1 MQGHHQNHHQHLS
14 SASATSSSH
23 GNFMNKDGYDIGEID
38 PSLFLYL
45 DGQGHHDPPSTAPSS
60 LPHHYH
66 HTTQNLAMRPPTS
79 TLNIFPSQPMHI
91 EPPPSSTPN
100 TDNARLVPAAQPSG
114 STRPSSEPSMD
125 LTNHSQFQ
133 PPPQASK
140 SIKKEGNRKGPAS
153 SDHDIPKS
161 SDPKVSVHT
170 TPEIFNFLEFHIFF
184 INLISQQT
192 LRRLAQ
198 NREAAR
204 KSRLRK
210 KAYVQQ
216 LESCRIKLTQL
227 EQEIQR
233 ARSQGVFFGG
243 SLIGGDQQQG
253 GLPIGSGSI
262 SSEAAVFD
270 MEYARWL
277 EEQQRLLTE
286 LRVATQEHLAENE
299 LRMFV
304 DTCLA
309 HYDHLINL
317 KAMVAKTDVFHLI
330 SGAWKTPAE
339 RCFLWMGGF
348 RPSEIIK
355 VIVNQIEPLTEQ
367 QIVGICGLQQSTQ
380 EAEEALSQG
389 LEALNQSLSDS
400 IVSDSLSPASAPLPP
415 HLSNFMSHMSLALN
429 KLSALEGFVLQAD
442 NLRHQTIH
450 RLNQLLTTR
459 QEARCLLAVAEYFH
473 RLQALSSL
481 WLARPRQDG

>member
-1 MQGHHQNHHQHLS
+1 MQGHHQNNHQQLS
-14 SASATSSSH
+14 SASATSSH
-23 GNFMNKDGYDIGEID
+23 GNFMNKDGYDLGEID

-45 DGQGHHDPPSTAPSS
+45 DGQGHHDPPSTAP
-60 LPHHYH
+60 LPHH

-91 EPPPSSTPN
+91 EPPPSSSSTPN
-100 TDNARLVPAAQPSG
+100 TDNTRLVPAAAPSG

-133 PPPQASK
+133 LPQPSK

-161 SDPKVSVHT
+161 SDPK
-170 TPEIFNFLEFHIFF
+170 
-184 INLISQQT
+184 T

-253 GLPIGSGSI
+253 GLPIGHGNI

-270 MEYARWL
+270 MEYTRWL

-400 IVSDSLSPASAPLPP
+400 IVSDSLSPASAQLPP

-442 NLRHQTIH
+442 NLRHQTVH

-459 QEARCLLAVAEYFH
+459 QEARCILAVAEYFH

>member
-1 MQGHHQNHHQHLS
+1 MQGHHQNHHQQLS
-14 SASATSSSH
+14 SASATSSN
-23 GNFMNKDGYDIGEID
+23 GNFMNKDGYDLGEID

-45 DGQGHHDPPSTAPSS
+45 DGQGQHDPSSTAP
-60 LPHHYH
+60 LPHH

-91 EPPPSSTPN
+91 EPPPSSNSTPN
-100 TDNARLVPAAQPSG
+100 TDNTRLVAPSS
-114 STRPSSEPSMD
+114 STRPSSEP
-125 LTNHSQFQ
+125 TNHSQFQ
-133 PPPQASK
+133 LPQPSK

-161 SDPKVSVHT
+161 SDPK
-170 TPEIFNFLEFHIFF
+170 
-184 INLISQQT
+184 T

-253 GLPIGSGSI
+253 GQSIGPGNT

-270 MEYARWL
+270 MEYMRWL
-277 EEQQRLLTE
+277 EEQQRLLAE
-286 LRVATQEHLAENE
+286 LRVATQENLSENE

-339 RCFLWMGGF
+339 RCFLWLGGF

-355 VIVNQIEPLTEQ
+355 VIVNQIEQLTEQ

-400 IVSDSLSPASAPLPP
+400 IVSDSLSPAASAQFPP

-459 QEARCLLAVAEYFH
+459 QEARCILAVAEYFH

>member
-1 MQGHHQNHHQHLS
+1 MQGHHQNHHQQHLS
-14 SASATSSSH
+14 SSSATSSH

-45 DGQGHHDPPSTAPSS
+45 DGQGHHDPPSTAPSP
-60 LPHHYH
+60 LPHHH
-66 HTTQNLAMRPPTS
+66 HTTQNLAMRPPS

-91 EPPPSSTPN
+91 EPPPSSTHN
-100 TDNARLVPAAQPSG
+100 TDNTRLVPAAQPSG
-114 STRPSSEPSMD
+114 STRPSSDPSMD

-133 PPPQASK
+133 PPQASK
-140 SIKKEGNRKGPAS
+140 SIKKEGNRKGLAS

-161 SDPKVSVHT
+161 SDPK
-170 TPEIFNFLEFHIFF
+170 
-184 INLISQQT
+184 T

-253 GLPIGSGSI
+253 GLPIGPGNI

-277 EEQQRLLTE
+277 EEQQRLLNE

-400 IVSDSLSPASAPLPP
+400 IVSDSLPPASAPLPP

>member
-1 MQGHHQNHHQHLS
+1 MEKDMFLTALS
-14 SASATSSSH
+14 EYFSWVYTGKKQSQLCCVH
-23 GNFMNKDGYDIGEID
+23 MFRNKDGYVFGEID

-45 DGQGHHDPPSTAPSS
+45 DGQGHHDPPSTAP
-60 LPHHYH
+60 LPHH
-66 HTTQNLAMRPPTS
+66 HTTQNLAMRPPSS

-91 EPPPSSTPN
+91 EPPSSSSTPN
-100 TDNARLVPAAQPSG
+100 TDNTRLVAPSS

-133 PPPQASK
+133 LPQPSK
-140 SIKKEGNRKGPAS
+140 SIKKENRKGPAS

-161 SDPKVSVHT
+161 SDPK
-170 TPEIFNFLEFHIFF
+170 
-184 INLISQQT
+184 T

-253 GLPIGSGSI
+253 GLSIGPGNT
-262 SSEAAVFD
+262 SSAEAAVFD
-270 MEYARWL
+270 MEYTRWL
-277 EEQQRLLTE
+277 EEQQRLLAE
-286 LRVATQEHLAENE
+286 LRVATQENLAENE

-339 RCFLWMGGF
+339 RCFLWLGGF

-355 VIVNQIEPLTEQ
+355 VIVNQIEQLTEQ

-400 IVSDSLSPASAPLPP
+400 IVSDSLSPASAQFPP

-459 QEARCLLAVAEYFH
+459 QEARCILAVAEYFH

-481 WLARPRQDG
+481 WLARPRQDE

>member
-14 SASATSSSH
+14 SSSATSSH

-45 DGQGHHDPPSTAPSS
+45 DGQGHHDPPSTAPSP
-60 LPHHYH
+60 LHHH

-91 EPPPSSTPN
+91 EPPPSSTHN
-100 TDNARLVPAAQPSG
+100 
-114 STRPSSEPSMD
+114 
-125 LTNHSQFQ
+125 
-133 PPPQASK
+133 
-140 SIKKEGNRKGPAS
+140 KEGNRKGLAS

-161 SDPKVSVHT
+161 SDPK
-170 TPEIFNFLEFHIFF
+170 
-184 INLISQQT
+184 T

-253 GLPIGSGSI
+253 GLPIGPGNI

-277 EEQQRLLTE
+277 EEQQRLLNE
-286 LRVATQEHLAENE
+286 LRVATQEHLSENE

-400 IVSDSLSPASAPLPP
+400 IVSDSLPPASAPLPP

>member
-1 MQGHHQNHHQHLS
+1 MQGHHQNHHQQHLS
-14 SASATSSSH
+14 SASATSSASH

-45 DGQGHHDPPSTAPSS
+45 DGQGHHDPSSTSPSPLS
-60 LPHHYH
+60 HHH

-114 STRPSSEPSMD
+114 SLRPSSEPSMD

-133 PPPQASK
+133 PPQASK

-161 SDPKVSVHT
+161 SDPK
-170 TPEIFNFLEFHIFF
+170 
-184 INLISQQT
+184 T

-243 SLIGGDQQQG
+243 SLIGDQHQG
-253 GLPIGSGSI
+253 GLPIGPGNV

-304 DTCLA
+304 DACLA

-400 IVSDSLSPASAPLPP
+400 IVSDSLPPASAPLPP

>member
-14 SASATSSSH
+14 SASATSSASH

-45 DGQGHHDPPSTAPSS
+45 DGQGHHDPSTTASS
-60 LPHHYH
+60 PLSHHH
-66 HTTQNLAMRPPTS
+66 HTAQNLAMRPPTS

-114 STRPSSEPSMD
+114 SLRPSFEPSMD

-133 PPPQASK
+133 PPQASK
-140 SIKKEGNRKGPAS
+140 SIK
-153 SDHDIPKS
+153 
-161 SDPKVSVHT
+161 
-170 TPEIFNFLEFHIFF
+170 
-184 INLISQQT
+184 T

-243 SLIGGDQQQG
+243 SLIGDQHQG
-253 GLPIGSGSI
+253 GLPIGPGNV
-262 SSEAAVFD
+262 SSAEAAVFD

-304 DTCLA
+304 DACLA

-400 IVSDSLSPASAPLPP
+400 IVSDSLPPASAPLPP

-429 KLSALEGFVLQAD
+429 KLSALESFVLQAD

>member
-1 MQGHHQNHHQHLS
+1 MQGHHQNHHQQLS
-14 SASATSSSH
+14 SASATSSS
-23 GNFMNKDGYDIGEID
+23 GNFMNKDGYDLGEID

-45 DGQGHHDPPSTAPSS
+45 DGQGHHDQPSTAP
-60 LPHHYH
+60 LPHH

-79 TLNIFPSQPMHI
+79 TLNIFPSKPMHI
-91 EPPPSSTPN
+91 EPPPSSSTPN
-100 TDNARLVPAAQPSG
+100 AVAPSG

-133 PPPQASK
+133 LPQPSK
-140 SIKKEGNRKGPAS
+140 SIKKEGNRKGLAS
-153 SDHDIPKS
+153 SDHDTPKS
-161 SDPKVSVHT
+161 SDPK
-170 TPEIFNFLEFHIFF
+170 
-184 INLISQQT
+184 T

-233 ARSQGVFFGG
+233 ARSQGVFYGG
-243 SLIGGDQQQG
+243 SLMGGDQQQG
-253 GLPIGSGSI
+253 GMPIGPCYT
-262 SSEAAVFD
+262 SSAEAAVFD
-270 MEYARWL
+270 MEYTRWL

-367 QIVGICGLQQSTQ
+367 QIVGICGLQQSTH

-400 IVSDSLSPASAPLPP
+400 IVSDSLSPASAQLPP

-429 KLSALEGFVLQAD
+429 KLSSLEGFVLQAD

-459 QEARCLLAVAEYFH
+459 QEARCILAVAEYFH

>member
-14 SASATSSSH
+14 SASTTSSH
-23 GNFMNKDGYDIGEID
+23 GNFMNKDGFDLGEID

-45 DGQGHHDPPSTAPSS
+45 DGQGHNQHDPSSTAPSP
-60 LPHHYH
+60 LPHH

-79 TLNIFPSQPMHI
+79 ILNIFPSQPMHI
-91 EPPPSSTPN
+91 EPPSSSTPN
-100 TDNARLVPAAQPSG
+100 TDNTRLVPPAAPSG

-133 PPPQASK
+133 PPQASK

-153 SDHDIPKS
+153 SDHDTPKS
-161 SDPKVSVHT
+161 SDPK
-170 TPEIFNFLEFHIFF
+170 
-184 INLISQQT
+184 T

-243 SLIGGDQQQG
+243 SLDQQQG
-253 GLPIGSGSI
+253 GMSIGHGNI

-286 LRVATQEHLAENE
+286 LRVATQEHLPENE

-304 DTCLA
+304 DTCLT

-400 IVSDSLSPASAPLPP
+400 IVSDSISPASAPLPP

-442 NLRHQTIH
+442 NLRHQTVH

>member
-1 MQGHHQNHHQHLS
+1 MQGHHQNHHQQLS
-14 SASATSSSH
+14 SASATSSN
-23 GNFMNKDGYDIGEID
+23 GNFMNKDGYDLGEID

-45 DGQGHHDPPSTAPSS
+45 DGQGHHDPPSTAPLS
-60 LPHHYH
+60 HH

-91 EPPPSSTPN
+91 EPPPSSSTPN
-100 TDNARLVPAAQPSG
+100 TDNTRLVAPSS

-133 PPPQASK
+133 LPQPSK

-161 SDPKVSVHT
+161 SDPK
-170 TPEIFNFLEFHIFF
+170 
-184 INLISQQT
+184 T

-253 GLPIGSGSI
+253 GLSIGPGNT
-262 SSEAAVFD
+262 SSAVFD
-270 MEYARWL
+270 MEYTRWL
-277 EEQQRLLTE
+277 EEQQRLLAE
-286 LRVATQEHLAENE
+286 LRVATQENLVENE

-339 RCFLWMGGF
+339 RCFLWLGGF

-355 VIVNQIEPLTEQ
+355 VIVNQIEQLTEQ

-389 LEALNQSLSDS
+389 LDALNQSLSDS
-400 IVSDSLSPASAPLPP
+400 IVSDSLSPASAQFPP

-442 NLRHQTIH
+442 NLRHQTVH

-459 QEARCLLAVAEYFH
+459 QEARCILAVAEYFH

>member
-1 MQGHHQNHHQHLS
+1 MQGHHQNHHQQLS
-14 SASATSSSH
+14 SASATSSN
-23 GNFMNKDGYDIGEID
+23 GNFMNKDGYDLGEID

-45 DGQGHHDPPSTAPSS
+45 DGQGHHDPPSTAP
-60 LPHHYH
+60 LPHH
-66 HTTQNLAMRPPTS
+66 HTTHNLAMRPPTS
-79 TLNIFPSQPMHI
+79 TLNIFPSKPMHI
-91 EPPPSSTPN
+91 EPPSSSTTN
-100 TDNARLVPAAQPSG
+100 TDNTRLVPAVAPSG

-125 LTNHSQFQ
+125 LSNHSQFQ
-133 PPPQASK
+133 LPQPSK
-140 SIKKEGNRKGPAS
+140 SIKKEGNRKGLAS
-153 SDHDIPKS
+153 SDHDTPKS
-161 SDPKVSVHT
+161 SDPK
-170 TPEIFNFLEFHIFF
+170 
-184 INLISQQT
+184 T

-227 EQEIQR
+227 EQEVQR
-233 ARSQGVFFGG
+233 ARSQGVFYGG
-243 SLIGGDQQQG
+243 SIIGGDQQQG
-253 GLPIGSGSI
+253 GLPIGPGYT

-270 MEYARWL
+270 MEYTRWL

-367 QIVGICGLQQSTQ
+367 QIVGICGLQQSTH

-400 IVSDSLSPASAPLPP
+400 IVSDSLSPASAQLPP

-459 QEARCLLAVAEYFH
+459 QEARCILAVAEYFH

>member
-1 MQGHHQNHHQHLS
+1 MQGHHQNHHQQLS
-14 SASATSSSH
+14 SASATSSN
-23 GNFMNKDGYDIGEID
+23 GNFMNKDGYDLGEID

-45 DGQGHHDPPSTAPSS
+45 DGQGHHDPPSTAPLS
-60 LPHHYH
+60 HH

-91 EPPPSSTPN
+91 EPPPSSSTPN
-100 TDNARLVPAAQPSG
+100 TDNTRLVAPSS

-133 PPPQASK
+133 LPQPSK

-161 SDPKVSVHT
+161 SDPK
-170 TPEIFNFLEFHIFF
+170 
-184 INLISQQT
+184 T

-253 GLPIGSGSI
+253 GLSIGPGNT
-262 SSEAAVFD
+262 SSAAVFD
-270 MEYARWL
+270 MEYTRWL
-277 EEQQRLLTE
+277 EEQQRLLAE
-286 LRVATQEHLAENE
+286 LRVATQENLVENE

-339 RCFLWMGGF
+339 RCFLWLGGF

-355 VIVNQIEPLTEQ
+355 VIVNQIEQLTEQ

-389 LEALNQSLSDS
+389 LDALNQSLSDS
-400 IVSDSLSPASAPLPP
+400 IVSDSLSPASAQFPP

-442 NLRHQTIH
+442 NLRHQTVH

-459 QEARCLLAVAEYFH
+459 QEARCILAVAEYFH

>member
-1 MQGHHQNHHQHLS
+1 MQGHHQNHHQQLS
-14 SASATSSSH
+14 SASATSSS
-23 GNFMNKDGYDIGEID
+23 GNFMNKDGYDLGEID

-45 DGQGHHDPPSTAPSS
+45 DGQGHHDQPSTAP
-60 LPHHYH
+60 LPHH

-79 TLNIFPSQPMHI
+79 TLNIFPSKPMHI
-91 EPPPSSTPN
+91 EPPPSSSTPN
-100 TDNARLVPAAQPSG
+100 TDNTGLFQAVAPSG

-133 PPPQASK
+133 LPQPSK
-140 SIKKEGNRKGPAS
+140 SIKKEGNRKGLAS
-153 SDHDIPKS
+153 SDHDTPKS
-161 SDPKVSVHT
+161 SDPK
-170 TPEIFNFLEFHIFF
+170 
-184 INLISQQT
+184 T

-233 ARSQGVFFGG
+233 ARSQGVFYGG
-243 SLIGGDQQQG
+243 SLMGGDQQQG
-253 GLPIGSGSI
+253 GMPIGPGYT
-262 SSEAAVFD
+262 SSAEAAVFD
-270 MEYARWL
+270 MEYTRWL

-367 QIVGICGLQQSTQ
+367 QIVGICGLQQSTH

-400 IVSDSLSPASAPLPP
+400 IVSDSLSPASAQLPP

-429 KLSALEGFVLQAD
+429 KLSSLEGFVLQAD

-459 QEARCLLAVAEYFH
+459 QEARCILAVAEYFH

>member
-1 MQGHHQNHHQHLS
+1 MQGHHQNHHQQLS
-14 SASATSSSH
+14 SASAMSSN
-23 GNFMNKDGYDIGEID
+23 GNFMNKDGYDLGEID

-45 DGQGHHDPPSTAPSS
+45 DGQGHHDPSSTAP
-60 LPHHYH
+60 LPHH

-100 TDNARLVPAAQPSG
+100 TDNTRLVAPSS

-133 PPPQASK
+133 LPQPSK

-153 SDHDIPKS
+153 SDYDIPKS
-161 SDPKVSVHT
+161 SDPK
-170 TPEIFNFLEFHIFF
+170 
-184 INLISQQT
+184 
-192 LRRLAQ
+192 
-198 NREAAR
+198 
-204 KSRLRK
+204 
-210 KAYVQQ
+210 
-216 LESCRIKLTQL
+216 
-227 EQEIQR
+227 
-233 ARSQGVFFGG
+233 GVFF
-243 SLIGGDQQQG
+243 GGDQQQG
-253 GLPIGSGSI
+253 GLPTGPGNT

-270 MEYARWL
+270 MEYTRWQ

-286 LRVATQEHLAENE
+286 LRMATQEHLAENE

-304 DTCLA
+304 DNCLA
-309 HYDHLINL
+309 HYDHLVNL

-330 SGAWKTPAE
+330 SGAWKSPAE

-355 VIVNQIEPLTEQ
+355 VIVNQIEQLTEQ

-400 IVSDSLSPASAPLPP
+400 IVSDSLSPASAQFPP

-459 QEARCLLAVAEYFH
+459 QEARCILAVAEYFH

>member
-1 MQGHHQNHHQHLS
+1 MQGHHQNHHQQLS
-14 SASATSSSH
+14 SASTSSS
-23 GNFMNKDGYDIGEID
+23 GNFMNKDGYDLGELD

-45 DGQGHHDPPSTAPSS
+45 DGQGHHDPPSTAP
-60 LPHHYH
+60 LPHH
-66 HTTQNLAMRPPTS
+66 HTTHNLAMRPPTS
-79 TLNIFPSQPMHI
+79 TLNIFPSKPMHI
-91 EPPPSSTPN
+91 EPPPSSSTPN
-100 TDNARLVPAAQPSG
+100 AVTPSG

-125 LTNHSQFQ
+125 MTNHSQFQ
-133 PPPQASK
+133 LPQPSK
-140 SIKKEGNRKGPAS
+140 SIKKEGNRKGLAS
-153 SDHDIPKS
+153 SDHDTPKS
-161 SDPKVSVHT
+161 SDPK
-170 TPEIFNFLEFHIFF
+170 
-184 INLISQQT
+184 T

-233 ARSQGVFFGG
+233 ARSQGVFYGG

-253 GLPIGSGSI
+253 GLPIGPGYT

-270 MEYARWL
+270 MEYTRWL
-277 EEQQRLLTE
+277 EEQQRLLAE

-339 RCFLWMGGF
+339 RCFLWLGGF

-367 QIVGICGLQQSTQ
+367 QIVGVCGLQQSTH

-400 IVSDSLSPASAPLPP
+400 IVSDSLSPASAQLPP

-459 QEARCLLAVAEYFH
+459 QEARCILAVAEYFH

>member
-1 MQGHHQNHHQHLS
+1 MHLM
-14 SASATSSSH
+14 A
-23 GNFMNKDGYDIGEID
+23 E
-38 PSLFLYL
+38 
-45 DGQGHHDPPSTAPSS
+45 
-60 LPHHYH
+60 
-66 HTTQNLAMRPPTS
+66 NLAMRPPTS

-100 TDNARLVPAAQPSG
+100 TDNTRLVAPSS

-133 PPPQASK
+133 LPQPSK

-153 SDHDIPKS
+153 SDYDIPKS
-161 SDPKVSVHT
+161 SDPK
-170 TPEIFNFLEFHIFF
+170 
-184 INLISQQT
+184 T

-216 LESCRIKLTQL
+216 LESCRIKLSQL
-227 EQEIQR
+227 EKEIQR

-253 GLPIGSGSI
+253 GLPTGPGNT

-270 MEYARWL
+270 MEYTRWQ

-286 LRVATQEHLAENE
+286 LRMATQEHLAENE

-304 DTCLA
+304 DNCLA

-330 SGAWKTPAE
+330 SGAWKSPAE

-355 VIVNQIEPLTEQ
+355 VIVNQIEQLTEQ

-400 IVSDSLSPASAPLPP
+400 IVSDSLSPASAQFPP

-459 QEARCLLAVAEYFH
+459 QEARCILAVAEYFH

>member
-1 MQGHHQNHHQHLS
+1 MQGHHQNHHQQLS
-14 SASATSSSH
+14 SASATSSN
-23 GNFMNKDGYDIGEID
+23 GNFMNKDGYDLGEID

-45 DGQGHHDPPSTAPSS
+45 DGQGHHDPPSTAP
-60 LPHHYH
+60 LPHH
-66 HTTQNLAMRPPTS
+66 HTNQNLAMRPPTS

-100 TDNARLVPAAQPSG
+100 TDNTRLAAPSS

-125 LTNHSQFQ
+125 LANHSQFQ
-133 PPPQASK
+133 LPQPSK

-153 SDHDIPKS
+153 SDYDIPKS
-161 SDPKVSVHT
+161 SDP
-170 TPEIFNFLEFHIFF
+170 
-184 INLISQQT
+184 
-192 LRRLAQ
+192 
-198 NREAAR
+198 
-204 KSRLRK
+204 

-216 LESCRIKLTQL
+216 LESCRIKLSQL

-253 GLPIGSGSI
+253 GLPTGPGNT

-270 MEYARWL
+270 MEYTRWL

-286 LRVATQEHLAENE
+286 LRMATQEHLAENE

-304 DTCLA
+304 DNCLA
-309 HYDHLINL
+309 HHDHLINL

-355 VIVNQIEPLTEQ
+355 VIVNQIEQLTEQ
-367 QIVGICGLQQSTQ
+367 QIVGICGLQQSTH

-400 IVSDSLSPASAPLPP
+400 IVSDSLSPASAQFPP

-459 QEARCLLAVAEYFH
+459 QEARCILAVAEYFH

>member
-1 MQGHHQNHHQHLS
+1 
-14 SASATSSSH
+14 
-23 GNFMNKDGYDIGEID
+23 
-38 PSLFLYL
+38 
-45 DGQGHHDPPSTAPSS
+45 
-60 LPHHYH
+60 
-66 HTTQNLAMRPPTS
+66 
-79 TLNIFPSQPMHI
+79 
-91 EPPPSSTPN
+91 
-100 TDNARLVPAAQPSG
+100 
-114 STRPSSEPSMD
+114 MD

-133 PPPQASK
+133 LPQPSK
-140 SIKKEGNRKGPAS
+140 SIKKEGNRKGPGS

-161 SDPKVSVHT
+161 SDPK
-170 TPEIFNFLEFHIFF
+170 
-184 INLISQQT
+184 T

-253 GLPIGSGSI
+253 GLAIGHGNI

-270 MEYARWL
+270 MEYTRWL
-277 EEQQRLLTE
+277 EEQQRLLNE

-317 KAMVAKTDVFHLI
+317 KAMVAKTDVFHLL

-400 IVSDSLSPASAPLPP
+400 IVSDSLSPASTQLPP

-429 KLSALEGFVLQAD
+429 KLSALEGLVLQAD

-459 QEARCLLAVAEYFH
+459 QEARCILAVAEYFH

-481 WLARPRQDG
+481 WLARPRQD

>member
-1 MQGHHQNHHQHLS
+1 MQC
-14 SASATSSSH
+14 
-23 GNFMNKDGYDIGEID
+23 
-38 PSLFLYL
+38 
-45 DGQGHHDPPSTAPSS
+45 
-60 LPHHYH
+60 
-66 HTTQNLAMRPPTS
+66 
-79 TLNIFPSQPMHI
+79 
-91 EPPPSSTPN
+91 
-100 TDNARLVPAAQPSG
+100 
-114 STRPSSEPSMD
+114 
-125 LTNHSQFQ
+125 
-133 PPPQASK
+133 
-140 SIKKEGNRKGPAS
+140 
-153 SDHDIPKS
+153 
-161 SDPKVSVHT
+161 
-170 TPEIFNFLEFHIFF
+170 
-184 INLISQQT
+184 
-192 LRRLAQ
+192 
-198 NREAAR
+198 EA
-204 KSRLRK
+204 
-210 KAYVQQ
+210 
-216 LESCRIKLTQL
+216 
-227 EQEIQR
+227 
-233 ARSQGVFFGG
+233 
-243 SLIGGDQQQG
+243 
-253 GLPIGSGSI
+253 
-262 SSEAAVFD
+262 EAAVFD

-277 EEQQRLLTE
+277 EEQQRLLNE
-286 LRVATQEHLAENE
+286 LRVATQEHLSENE

-400 IVSDSLSPASAPLPP
+400 IVSDSLPPASAPLPP

>member
-1 MQGHHQNHHQHLS
+1 MQGHHQNIHQQLS
-14 SASATSSSH
+14 SASATSSH

-45 DGQGHHDPPSTAPSS
+45 DGQGHHDPSSTTP
-60 LPHHYH
+60 LPHHHH
-66 HTTQNLAMRPPTS
+66 HTSQNLGMRPPTIS

-91 EPPPSSTPN
+91 EPPSSSSTPN
-100 TDNARLVPAAQPSG
+100 TDNTRLVQASG
-114 STRPSSEPSMD
+114 SSRPIYSDQPPSMD

-133 PPPQASK
+133 LPQVPSK
-140 SIKKEGNRKGPAS
+140 SIKKEGNRKGPGS
-153 SDHDIPKS
+153 SDHDLPKS
-161 SDPKVSVHT
+161 SDPK
-170 TPEIFNFLEFHIFF
+170 
-184 INLISQQT
+184 T

-227 EQEIQR
+227 EHEIQR
-233 ARSQGVFFGG
+233 ARSQGVYF
-243 SLIGGDQQQG
+243 GGDQQQG
-253 GLPIGSGSI
+253 GLPIGHANI

-270 MEYARWL
+270 MEYTRWL
-277 EEQQRLLTE
+277 EEQQRLLAE

-330 SGAWKTPAE
+330 SGAWKSPAE

-400 IVSDSLSPASAPLPP
+400 IVSDSLSPAAPQLPP

-429 KLSALEGFVLQAD
+429 KLSSLEGFVLQAD

-459 QEARCLLAVAEYFH
+459 QEARCILAVAEYFH

>member
-1 MQGHHQNHHQHLS
+1 MQGHHHNHHHQQLS
-14 SASATSSSH
+14 SSSATSSH
-23 GNFMNKDGYDIGEID
+23 GNFMNKDGYDLGEID

-45 DGQGHHDPPSTAPSS
+45 DGQGHHDPPSTTP
-60 LPHHYH
+60 LPHHH

-91 EPPPSSTPN
+91 EPPPSSSSTPN
-100 TDNARLVPAAQPSG
+100 TDNTRLVPAAAPSG

-133 PPPQASK
+133 LPQPSK
-140 SIKKEGNRKGPAS
+140 SIKKEVNRKGPAS
-153 SDHDIPKS
+153 SDHDIPKT
-161 SDPKVSVHT
+161 SDPK
-170 TPEIFNFLEFHIFF
+170 
-184 INLISQQT
+184 T

-233 ARSQGVFFGG
+233 ARSQGVFYGG

-253 GLPIGSGSI
+253 GMNIGPGNI

-270 MEYARWL
+270 MEYARWM
-277 EEQQRLLTE
+277 EEQQRLLNE

-355 VIVNQIEPLTEQ
+355 VIVSQIEPLTEQ

-400 IVSDSLSPASAPLPP
+400 IVSDSLSPASAQLPP

-429 KLSALEGFVLQAD
+429 KLSSLEGFVLQAD

-459 QEARCLLAVAEYFH
+459 QEARCILAVAEYFH

>member
-1 MQGHHQNHHQHLS
+1 
-14 SASATSSSH
+14 
-23 GNFMNKDGYDIGEID
+23 MNLMAE
-38 PSLFLYL
+38 
-45 DGQGHHDPPSTAPSS
+45 
-60 LPHHYH
+60 
-66 HTTQNLAMRPPTS
+66 NLAMRPPS

-91 EPPPSSTPN
+91 EPPPSSTHN
-100 TDNARLVPAAQPSG
+100 TDNTRLVPAAQPSG
-114 STRPSSEPSMD
+114 STRPSSDPSMD

-133 PPPQASK
+133 PPQASK
-140 SIKKEGNRKGPAS
+140 SIKKEGNRKGLAS

-161 SDPKVSVHT
+161 SDPK
-170 TPEIFNFLEFHIFF
+170 
-184 INLISQQT
+184 T

-253 GLPIGSGSI
+253 GLPIGPGNI

-277 EEQQRLLTE
+277 EEQQRLLNE

-380 EAEEALSQG
+380 GAEEALSQG

-400 IVSDSLSPASAPLPP
+400 IVSDSLPPASAPLPP

>member
-1 MQGHHQNHHQHLS
+1 ME
-14 SASATSSSH
+14 TSY
-23 GNFMNKDGYDIGEID
+23 GYDLGEID

-45 DGQGHHDPPSTAPSS
+45 DGQGHHDPPSTTP
-60 LPHHYH
+60 LPHH

-91 EPPPSSTPN
+91 EPPSSSSTPN
-100 TDNARLVPAAQPSG
+100 TDNTRLVPAAAPSG

-133 PPPQASK
+133 LPQLSK
-140 SIKKEGNRKGPAS
+140 SIKKEVNRKGPAS
-153 SDHDIPKS
+153 SDHDIPKT
-161 SDPKVSVHT
+161 SDPK
-170 TPEIFNFLEFHIFF
+170 
-184 INLISQQT
+184 T

-253 GLPIGSGSI
+253 GMNIGPGNI

-270 MEYARWL
+270 MEYARWM
-277 EEQQRLLTE
+277 EEQQRLLNE

-317 KAMVAKTDVFHLI
+317 KAIVAKTDVFHLI

-355 VIVNQIEPLTEQ
+355 VIVSQIEPLTEQ

-400 IVSDSLSPASAPLPP
+400 IVSDSLSPASAQLPP

-459 QEARCLLAVAEYFH
+459 QEARCILAVAEYFH

>member
-1 MQGHHQNHHQHLS
+1 MQGHHQNHHQKLS
-14 SASATSSSH
+14 SASATSSH
-23 GNFMNKDGYDIGEID
+23 GNFMNKDGYDLGDID

-45 DGQGHHDPPSTAPSS
+45 DGQGHHDPPSTAP
-60 LPHHYH
+60 LPHH
-66 HTTQNLAMRPPTS
+66 HTTHNMAMRPPTS

-91 EPPPSSTPN
+91 EPPPSSSTPN
-100 TDNARLVPAAQPSG
+100 TDNTRLVPAAEPSG

-133 PPPQASK
+133 LPQPSK
-140 SIKKEGNRKGPAS
+140 SIKKEGNRKGPGS

-161 SDPKVSVHT
+161 SDPK
-170 TPEIFNFLEFHIFF
+170 
-184 INLISQQT
+184 T

-253 GLPIGSGSI
+253 GLAIGHGNI

-270 MEYARWL
+270 MEYTRWL
-277 EEQQRLLTE
+277 EEQQRLLNE

-317 KAMVAKTDVFHLI
+317 KAMVAKTDVFHLL

-400 IVSDSLSPASAPLPP
+400 IVSDSLSPASTQLPP

-429 KLSALEGFVLQAD
+429 KLSALEGLVLQAD

-459 QEARCLLAVAEYFH
+459 QEARCILAVAEYFH

-481 WLARPRQDG
+481 WLARPRQD

>member
-1 MQGHHQNHHQHLS
+1 MQGHHQNHHQQHLS
-14 SASATSSSH
+14 SASATSSASH

-45 DGQGHHDPPSTAPSS
+45 DGQGHHDPSSTSPSPLS
-60 LPHHYH
+60 HHH

-114 STRPSSEPSMD
+114 SLRPSSEPSMD

-133 PPPQASK
+133 PPQASK
-140 SIKKEGNRKGPAS
+140 SIK
-153 SDHDIPKS
+153 
-161 SDPKVSVHT
+161 
-170 TPEIFNFLEFHIFF
+170 
-184 INLISQQT
+184 T

-243 SLIGGDQQQG
+243 SLIGDQHQG
-253 GLPIGSGSI
+253 GLPIGPGNV

-304 DTCLA
+304 DACLA

-400 IVSDSLSPASAPLPP
+400 IVSDSLPPASAPLPP

>member
-1 MQGHHQNHHQHLS
+1 M
-14 SASATSSSH
+14 
-23 GNFMNKDGYDIGEID
+23 
-38 PSLFLYL
+38 
-45 DGQGHHDPPSTAPSS
+45 STDFDSFVYNVFGKTDNTRLVAPSS
-60 LPHHYH
+60 
-66 HTTQNLAMRPPTS
+66 
-79 TLNIFPSQPMHI
+79 
-91 EPPPSSTPN
+91 
-100 TDNARLVPAAQPSG
+100 

-133 PPPQASK
+133 LPQPSK

-153 SDHDIPKS
+153 SDYDIPKS
-161 SDPKVSVHT
+161 SDPK
-170 TPEIFNFLEFHIFF
+170 
-184 INLISQQT
+184 T

-216 LESCRIKLTQL
+216 LESCRIKLSQL
-227 EQEIQR
+227 EKEIQR

-253 GLPIGSGSI
+253 GLPTGPGNT
-262 SSEAAVFD
+262 SSAEAAVFD
-270 MEYARWL
+270 MEYTRWQ

-286 LRVATQEHLAENE
+286 LRMATQEHLAENE

-304 DTCLA
+304 DNCLA

-330 SGAWKTPAE
+330 SGAWKSPAE

-355 VIVNQIEPLTEQ
+355 VIVNQIEQLTEQ

-400 IVSDSLSPASAPLPP
+400 IVSDSLSPASAQFPP

-429 KLSALEGFVLQAD
+429 KLSALEGFVLQVPS
-442 NLRHQTIH
+442 NPF
-450 RLNQLLTTR
+450 LLFKTEVYTKLY
-459 QEARCLLAVAEYFH
+459 Q
-473 RLQALSSL
+473 SL
-481 WLARPRQDG
+481 YIKYI